1 MYSCRLT
8 ITKDCLSAYCAAVCG
23 SQICM
28 ATAALLGDPAR
39 QPPPLPWPPPAEHSY
54 IVLRQLLPAL
64 ARVFALPAQQ
74 LQPGSN
80 EQQRADE
87 DLQRRL
93 LAVQLE
99 ALHVLLLLLP
109 LPQAALTGSSPL
121 GHGALWPAQLRQGL
135 GLLLRGRISAV
146 QRHSAL
152 QLAAAVVDMAGPGWL
167 LGGSS
172 EGLGNASS
180 TASSTA
186 GAAARAQDGE
196 AFFQLLVE
204 VVKVET
210 SVLLHDALAPSVPV
224 PLASAAAP
232 AAGDWRPPAP
242 RAARAPSEGGSSE
255 AGDGDHA
262 AGAALAADLADVDAS
277 GAAADV
283 EPLLRVLAS
292 EQDRKEL
299 EEQLRR
305 EQREAAAAQPQ
316 APQPGERMRRVDETP
331 IPAGRYQCVQ
341 RGTCKAAPAGG
352 VPLSCCTFF
361 PVKWR
366 TCLPLSVPDL
376 PRPRAHPQR
385 CTGRDRPSRR
395 APVPPACCPPA
406 SPCWR
411 RAWRRW
417 LPTRR

>member
-1 MYSCRLT
+1 MPAS
-8 ITKDCLSAYCAAVCG
+8 
-23 SQICM
+23 
-28 ATAALLGDPAR
+28 LGPHAEDP
-39 QPPPLPWPPPAEHSY
+39 ST
-54 IVLRQLLPAL
+54 VLHQLLPAL

-74 LQPGSN
+74 LKPSGS
-80 EQQRADE
+80 QGRQGQGDE

-109 LPQAALTGSSPL
+109 LPHAAQA
-121 GHGALWPAQLRQGL
+121 GAGGAGRGARWSAQLRQGL

-152 QLAAAVVDMAGPGWL
+152 QLAAAVVDLTGPGWL
-167 LGGSS
+167 LGDSDD
-172 EGLGNASS
+172 
-180 TASSTA
+180 
-186 GAAARAQDGE
+186 GAAAVAAATAARDGE

-210 SVLLHDALAPSVPV
+210 SVLLHDALAPGVPV
-224 PLASAAAP
+224 PAAAPAAP

-242 RAARAPSEGGSSE
+242 RAPRAPSDAGSSE

-262 AGAALAADLADVDAS
+262 TGAALAADLAELDAD

-299 EEQLRR
+299 EEQLMR
-305 EQREAAAAQPQ
+305 EQRQAEAAQRQ
-316 APQPGERMRRVDETP
+316 ALQPGEHVRRVDETALP
-331 IPAGRYQCVQ
+331 TGGARGGGADAACLTLCASSLPAPRSPSPGASSPPPTRPLQ
-341 RGTCKAAPAGG
+341 RCAGMG
-352 VPLSCCTFF
+352 P
-361 PVKWR
+361 
-366 TCLPLSVPDL
+366 
-376 PRPRAHPQR
+376 PRPR
-385 CTGRDRPSRR
+385 GR
-395 APVPPACCPPA
+395 VPPACCPPA

-411 RAWRRW
+411 PAWRRW
-417 LPTRR
+417 LLTPRWGPPGAGVAQA